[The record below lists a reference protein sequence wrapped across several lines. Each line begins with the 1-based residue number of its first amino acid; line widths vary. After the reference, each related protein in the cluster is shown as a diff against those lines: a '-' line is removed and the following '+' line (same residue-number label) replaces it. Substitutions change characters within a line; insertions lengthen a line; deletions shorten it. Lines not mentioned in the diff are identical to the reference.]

1 MLPEDVC
8 VRRPLL
14 AEAEAVDALIEA
26 CAAAEYGT
34 PDFSPDD
41 LRLGWTRPGSDLTTD
56 AWLVLA
62 QNGEI
67 TGYAEVWS
75 LEPLEPVHIESRG
88 FVHPAY
94 RGRDIGSWLLQRV
107 AERAEQMAERAPDGH
122 RVTLHQWSASV
133 NTTAKAL
140 LLANGFA
147 PVRRH
152 RRMEIMMA
160 APPSAA
166 VWPAGVAVRTFVPG
180 QDDRAAHAALD
191 EAFRDL
197 WGYLPLRF
205 EHWAHWTVASE
216 TFDPTLFFL
225 ACAGDEIAGLAQC
238 EVFDGIG
245 WVNDLAVRRPWRKR
259 GIGLALLRHA
269 FAEFYR
275 RGLTAVGLGVDAQ
288 SLTGA
293 TRLYERAGMHVA
305 REHEIFERELRAGIE
320 RSTVEIA

>member
-1 MLPEDVC
+1 MTMLPEDVC

-14 AEAEAVDALIEA
+14 ADAEAVYALIEA
-26 CAAAEYGT
+26 SAAEEYGT
-34 PDFSPDD
+34 PDFAFDD
-41 LRLGWTRPGSDLTTD
+41 LRLGWTRPGFDLATD
-56 AWLVLA
+56 AWLVLVRS
-62 QNGEI
+62 GEVA
-67 TGYAEVWS
+67 GYAEVWT
-75 LEPLEPVHIESRG
+75 LEPLEPVHIQSRG

-94 RGRDIGSWLLQRV
+94 RGIGSWLLQRI
-107 AERAEQMAERAPDGH
+107 AERAEQMAERAPAGV
-122 RVTLHQWSASV
+122 RVTLQQWSASV
-133 NTTAKAL
+133 NATAKAL
-140 LLANGFA
+140 LVANGFA

-152 RRMEIMMA
+152 RRMELTMA
-160 APPSAA
+160 TPPSAA
-166 VWPAGVAVRTFVPG
+166 EWPAGVAVRTFIPG

-197 WGYLPLRF
+197 WGYLPLPF
-205 EHWAHWTVASE
+205 EHWAHWTVESA

-275 RGLTAVGLGVDAQ
+275 RGLSTAGLGVDAQ

-305 REHEIFERELRAGIE
+305 REHEIYERELRAGIE
-320 RSTVEIA
+320 RSTINIA